1 MLLVF
6 QPVRAGPDLLSTCIV
21 LQIAID
27 GKVAQ
32 LCPLGGLRRPHAS
45 FYDLSSMTVL
55 CSMAHKLS
63 PIRDVSLGPSG
74 LTNFRV
80 PGLVS

>member
-45 FYDLSSMTVL
+45 LPFSYDRSML
-55 CSMAHKLS
+55 Y
-63 PIRDVSLGPSG
+63 GPQ
-74 LTNFRV
+74 TIPN
-80 PGLVS
+80 P